1 MLRKT
6 MIVAFAAALCSQ
18 IAPRAASAGDH
29 YPFEYGA
36 GWGEGVVYGP
46 GHYTT
51 PHNYPV
57 DYPYKGY
64 PYVGYDGPP
73 FFLGWDYGADCYVMS
88 QPGHR
93 RLHGRAVQLC
103 D

>member
-6 MIVAFAAALCSQ
+6 IFVAFAAALYGL
-18 IAPRAASAGDH
+18 IVPHVASAGDH
-29 YPFEYGA
+29 YAFEYGA

-46 GHYTT
+46 GRYVTAHPYS
-51 PHNYPV
+51 V

-64 PYVGYDGPP
+64 PYIGYDGPP
-73 FFLGWDYGADCYVMS
+73 FFLDWDYGGDCYVMTR
-88 QPGHR
+88 PGHR
-93 RLHGRAVQLC
+93 HLRPRTLRLC